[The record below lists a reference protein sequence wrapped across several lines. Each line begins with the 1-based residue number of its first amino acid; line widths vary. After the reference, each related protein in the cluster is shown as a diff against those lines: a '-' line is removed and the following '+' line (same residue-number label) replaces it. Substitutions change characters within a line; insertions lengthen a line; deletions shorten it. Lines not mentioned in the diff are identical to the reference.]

1 MRKRVLSGIQPTGKI
16 HLGNYF
22 GAVHNWVQLQK
33 DYDCFYSIVNYHAMT
48 MPFKPQSL
56 LDSSWDMAFSLLAL
70 GVEPKSLFIQS
81 LVPEH
86 TELAWIFNC
95 FCGYGELG
103 RMTQFKDKSEQVKDA
118 NADAFISTGLFT
130 YPILQA
136 ADILLYK
143 ADFVPVG
150 KDQAQ
155 HLELSRTIA
164 HRFNTQIGGK
174 PYFVLPE
181 TLLSETPKIVS
192 PADPTKKMSKSLG
205 EKHYIDVFGTE
216 AQIRKQIK
224 SAVTDTGERALDS
237 DGNPIMSVGVENLF
251 TLLRAC
257 GDMENHHALM
267 ADYEANTLKYG
278 HLKEKVADA
287 VVLLTNAFG
296 AKKTALETDKEAIKT
311 ELLDGSADIRKVAR
325 ETIIEVKDLVGLP
338 NGRIAILKTIKET
351 KEKRG

>member
-22 GAVHNWVQLQK
+22 GAVQNWVALQR

-48 MPFKPQSL
+48 MPFKPQAL
-56 LDSSWDMAFSLLAL
+56 MDSSWDLAFSLLAL
-70 GVEPKSLFIQS
+70 GVEPRSLFIQS

-103 RMTQFKDKSEQVKDA
+103 RMTQFKDKSDQVKEGDA
-118 NADAFISTGLFT
+118 EGFISTGLFT

-164 HRFNTQIGGK
+164 HRFNTQVGGK
-174 PYFVLPE
+174 PYFVMPE

-205 EKHYIDVFGTE
+205 EKHYIDVFGE
-216 AQIRKQIK
+216 AAQVRKQIK
-224 SAVTDTGERALDS
+224 SAVTDTGERILDEQ
-237 DGNPIMSVGVENLF
+237 GNAIMSAGVENLF
-251 TLLRAC
+251 TLLKAC
-257 GDMENHHALM
+257 KDIENYHALY
-267 ADYEANTLKYG
+267 ADFEANALKYG

-287 VVLLTNAFG
+287 VVAMTSEFRT
-296 AKKTALETDKEAIKT
+296 KKIELETDKKAIKAQ
-311 ELLDGSADIRKVAR
+311 LLDAAADIRTVAQV
-325 ETIIEVKDLVGLP
+325 TIREVKTLVGLP
-338 NGRIAILKTIKET
+338 NAR
-351 KEKRG
+351 

>member
-22 GAVHNWVQLQK
+22 GAVRNWVALQEE
-33 DYDCFYSIVNYHAMT
+33 YDCFYSIVNYHAMT
-48 MPFKPQSL
+48 MPFKPQNL
-56 LDSSWDMAFSLLAL
+56 LESSWDLAFSLLAL

-103 RMTQFKDKSEQVKDA
+103 RMTQFKDKSEQVKET
-118 NADAFISTGLFT
+118 NSEAFISTGLFT

-150 KDQAQ
+150 KDQEQ

-174 PYFVLPE
+174 PYFVMPE
-181 TLLSETPKIVS
+181 TLFSETPKIVS
-192 PADPTKKMSKSLG
+192 PADPNKKMSKSLG
-205 EKHYIDVFGTE
+205 EKHYIDVFGEE
-216 AQIRKQIK
+216 AQVRKQIK
-224 SAVTDTGERALDS
+224 SAVTDTGEQVLDAN
-237 DGNPIMSVGVENLF
+237 GNIVMSAGVENLF
-251 TLLRAC
+251 TLLKAC
-257 GDMENHHALM
+257 GDTENHAALM

-287 VVLLTNAFG
+287 VVLLTNDFRT
-296 AKKTALETDKEAIKT
+296 KKIALEADKKAIKT
-311 ELLDGSADIRKVAR
+311 ELLDASVDIRKVAQT
-325 ETIIEVKDLVGLP
+325 TIREVKGLVGLP
-338 NGRIAILKTIKET
+338 NT
-351 KEKRG
+351 K